1 MNPYIDTKN
10 QTLLWNTIHKH
21 PSIYVVFPNDAYYNN
36 KKNNWFKNIISQI
49 YSTLPMVV
57 TKEILLE
64 KNKETLSIMNQDLK
78 NNNNL
83 LNNAVN
89 PTNIQNETIYS
100 RNQKDNSINNDFQ
113 QRQKEY
119 ELMMKKPVVE
129 EISFKENAN
138 DGVIKNM
145 DELIQQQLREREQDL
160 QRISKTYESIQI
172 PEKLNIKEN
181 IPEKDLAIVDLEIEK
196 NEKKSVSWGT
206 PSIIEYNHMLET
218 KLDELNKK
226 YDDLFDYLK
235 SCIPNFGLNFSNR
248 NVIKNIMDEN
258 IHKIEMEK

>member
-1 MNPYIDTKN
+1 MNSYIDPKN

-21 PSIYVVFPNDAYYNN
+21 PSIYVVFPNDPYSNN
-36 KKNNWFKNIISQI
+36 IKNNWFKNIISQI
-49 YSTLPMVV
+49 YSNLPS
-57 TKEILLE
+57 TISKETLLE
-64 KNKETLSIMNQDLK
+64 KNKETLSVMNQDLK
-78 NNNNL
+78 NRMNT
-83 LNNAVN
+83 
-89 PTNIQNETIYS
+89 TNIQNIQNEPIYS

-129 EISFKENAN
+129 EISFKENSN

-172 PEKLNIKEN
+172 PPKLNIKEN
-181 IPEKDLAIVDLEIEK
+181 IPEKELTVVDLPIMETEK
-196 NEKKSVSWGT
+196 IEKKSVSWGSS
-206 PSIIEYNHMLET
+206 SIIEYNHLLET

-226 YDDLFDYLK
+226 YDELFDYLK
-235 SCIPNFGLNFSNR
+235 SCIPNFVSNFSNR
-248 NVIKNIMDEN
+248 KIIKNILDEN
-258 IHKIEMEK
+258 IQKIEIKK

>member
-1 MNPYIDTKN
+1 MNPYIEPKN
-10 QTLLWNTIHKH
+10 QTLLWNTIHKN
-21 PSIYVVFPNDAYYNN
+21 PSIYVVFPNDPYYNN

-49 YSTLPMVV
+49 YSTLPMVI

-64 KNKETLSIMNQDLK
+64 KNKETISMMNQYLK
-78 NNNNL
+78 NMNSVVN
-83 LNNAVN
+83 N
-89 PTNIQNETIYS
+89 PTNIQNDTIYS

-119 ELMMKKPVVE
+119 ELMMKNPVVE
-129 EISFKENAN
+129 EISFKENSN

-160 QRISKTYESIQI
+160 ERISKTYESIQL

-181 IPEKDLAIVDLEIEK
+181 ISEKELAIVDLGIEK

-206 PSIIEYNHMLET
+206 PSIIEYNHILET

-235 SCIPNFGLNFSNR
+235 TCIPNFGVNFSNR
-248 NVIKNIMDEN
+248 NIIKNIMDET
-258 IHKIEMEK
+258 IDKIEMEKK